1 MPPLPLPAF
10 LKRSAVWLHGCM
22 SNVCPVCSGRC
33 LRAAGHCQA
42 GTAICQGS
50 GRVLPTF
57 KGKDLIP
64 SHCSDVQV
72 FPDHV
77 TETVTATVSL
87 PCRTTWMLR
96 PKSCPTQPLQ
106 CTQASACDCR
116 STLCSCRPRLRICLG
131 KSPHPGPELLTNYI
145 MYDTA
150 LHGEVSIRC

>member
-87 PCRTTWMLR
+87 PCRTTWM